1 MTRNVLLSD
10 SQTLYTS
17 TKVLTNKPG
26 VKIINALV
34 KSMDKTSSRNSE
46 ASMTGIIQT
55 IEKAMVTPPIVI
67 ETKPLNILNVM
78 ATDAVFIINPFLQP
92 SRIQ

>member
-55 IEKAMVTPPIVI
+55 IENARVTPPIVI